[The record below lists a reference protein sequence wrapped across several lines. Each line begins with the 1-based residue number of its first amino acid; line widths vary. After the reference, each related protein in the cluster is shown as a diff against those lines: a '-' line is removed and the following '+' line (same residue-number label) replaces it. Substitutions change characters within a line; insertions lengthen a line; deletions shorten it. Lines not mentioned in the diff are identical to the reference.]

1 MSDKPASEK
10 YAEWINRDVGATE
23 TFDRE
28 RHIRFDATFDRE
40 HDRSSR
46 HIAPMSHLIHF
57 QSDVP
62 LSKLGPDGHA
72 EHGGFLPPIPLPRRM
87 WAGSRIDFHRP
98 IEFGSEVTRRSR
110 ITSITEKTGKSGLL
124 VFVTTEHEFLV
135 EGAVHMRD
143 EQSLVFREEATGSAA
158 PPPGETRRAAH
169 SETVTPTPVLLFRY
183 SAVTFNSHRIHY
195 DHPYTTKVEGY
206 PGLVVHGPLQATF
219 LANYALDRMPDR
231 QLASLTFRA
240 QRPLFDLSPFTVNAA
255 EPEGDSLNLWTADAE
270 GFTCMSATATFAST

>member
-1 MSDKPASEK
+1 MPDHSAAEK
-10 YAEWINRDVGATE
+10 YAEWIDRDVGATE

-40 HDRSSR
+40 HDPASR

-87 WAGSRIDFHRP
+87 WAGSRVDFIRP
-98 IEFGSEVTRRSR
+98 IEFGAEVTRRSR
-110 ITSITEKTGKSGLL
+110 IASITEKSGKSGQL

-135 EGAVHMRD
+135 DGAVHLRD
-143 EQSLVFREEATGSAA
+143 EQSLVFREEATGSGA
-158 PPPGETRRAAH
+158 PPPGETRVAAH
-169 SETVTPTPVLLFRY
+169 SKSITPKPVLLFRY
-183 SAVTFNSHRIHY
+183 SAITFNSHRIHY
-195 DHPYTTKVEGY
+195 DHPYTTRVEGY

-219 LANYALDRMPDR
+219 LAAYAAERIPDR
-231 QLASLTFRA
+231 TLKSLSFRA
-240 QRPLFDLSPFTVNAA
+240 QRPVFDLAPFTVNAA
-255 EPEGDSLNLWTADAE
+255 EPDGAALELWTADSE
-270 GFTCMSATATFAST
+270 GFVAMSAKATFE